1 MEILIIGILILLN
14 GVFSM
19 SEIALISSSKFKLAR
34 TAKKGHIGA
43 KKALVLAESP
53 NTFLSTVQIGIT
65 LIGILTGI
73 YSGDKITG
81 DLDRFVSQVA
91 ILAPYSETIS
101 VALVVIILTYFSI
114 VFGELLP
121 KRIGLAFPERVAS
134 LVATPMQLVSQITKP
149 FIWLLAKSNDAC
161 LKILGITERR
171 EGPASEEEIA
181 SIIHESTL
189 YGEIEQIEQDIV
201 KRVFA
206 LGNRKVSEL
215 MTHKSDLTWFD
226 VNEDLETIRSKM
238 QLEVHS
244 AYPVAN
250 KDLDKIVGMLYVK
263 ELFPRDLDGKPFDL
277 NSYLRKPLFV
287 HEKLPAYQILEQFK
301 SSGVHHAIVVD
312 EYGSVEGMVTM
323 DDIVDELVGDQAEPH
338 DDELKIIVRDENSWL
353 VDGQY
358 PYYELLEFLNI
369 EDDPEVNF
377 TTVGGLILHQL
388 RSIPVEGEKTEWL
401 DFELEVVDMD
411 GQRIDKVMVTRK
423 PASPSFSIISSG
435 KN

>member
-1 MEILIIGILILLN
+1 MEIVIIGILILLN

-34 TAKKGHIGA
+34 TAKKGHSGA
-43 KKALVLAESP
+43 RKALALAESP

-73 YSGDKITG
+73 YSGDKITD
-81 DLDRFVSQVA
+81 DLDRFVSQVGY
-91 ILAPYSETIS
+91 LAPYSDTIS
-101 VALVVIILTYFSI
+101 VGLVVVILTYFSI

-215 MTHKSDLTWFD
+215 MTHKSDLMWFD
-226 VNEDLETIRSKM
+226 VDEDLETIRNKM
-238 QLEVHS
+238 QFEVHS
-244 AYPVAN
+244 VYPVAN
-250 KDLDKIVGMLYVK
+250 KGLDNIVGVLYVK
-263 ELFPRDLDGKPFDL
+263 ELFPRDLNGKPFNL
-277 NSYLRKPLFV
+277 RSCLRKPLFV
-287 HEKLPAYQILEQFK
+287 HEKLPAYQVLEQFK
-301 SSGVHHAIVVD
+301 SSRVHHAIVVD

-323 DDIVDELVGDQAEPH
+323 DDIVDELVGDQAQPH
-338 DDELKIIVRDENSWL
+338 DDELQIIIRDENSWL

-358 PYYELLEFLNI
+358 PYYELLDFLHI
-369 EDDPEVNF
+369 ENDAEVNF

-388 RSIPVEGEKTEWL
+388 RSIPVEGEKVTWL
-401 DFELEVVDMD
+401 NFELEVVDMD

-423 PASPSFSIISSG
+423 SASEPFSLTNPD